1 MLRKGPRSPSA
12 VVETPGIMS
21 GQPCI
26 GDTRVLA
33 MTVVKYLQAG
43 ESKRTIFEDYPYLPV
58 DAVEVVA
65 EWADRTMP
73 GWRNERVRV
82 QA

>member
-1 MLRKGPRSPSA
+1 MLRKGPLIPSA
-12 VVETPGIMS
+12 VVETAGIMS
-21 GQPCI
+21 GQPCV
-26 GDTRVLA
+26 GGTRVLA

-43 ESKRTIFEDYPYLPV
+43 ESKLTIFEDYPYLPV

-73 GWRNERVRV
+73 GWRNEQVRV